1 MPDAAM
7 TIRWDDASYSR
18 ALSALTAVGDPDLVL
33 QKLGKGRHDLRVLES
48 DDEIAAALETRREA
62 VINTTWV
69 LDGDGPVA
77 DRISAWLKMEL
88 GAVLRGAWSAAPY
101 GFSVLR
107 AAWPRGRRGKLTE
120 HPEYG
125 IIAPVWIGEWP
136 IEHFVVTADGVLRY
150 RRMDNGV
157 LEQADPPEFFMTR
170 RNATWRN
177 PYGEALLSRLYWPWF
192 FRYNG
197 WRFWMQFI
205 ERFGDPILTGRVM
218 TPEQFVEV
226 AQKNGFAAVLAV
238 GPDEAVDAV
247 TPSGSAEHQRLVN
260 ELDRRIQ
267 KVILGQT
274 LTTDVGRSGS
284 YAAAKVHDAVRRDKR
299 LADLNLLGATVQRII
314 DWLWRLN
321 GGAGAAP
328 RFSFD
333 IGFDLTQEKAA
344 AIKTM
349 RDAGWRATPKLLARL
364 IGDVDET
371 DFEPE
376 PAVGGQQRREGLVN
390 LTLAAANGKFTE
402 AQTGVEDLIAETTDR
417 APSPIPPSTIRD
429 AIERASGPEELDAI
443 LARLAADYDPAAYR
457 ELLERALFAADVY
470 GYAMAARRK
479 V

>member
-7 TIRWDDASYSR
+7 TIQWDDASYSR
-18 ALSALTAVGDPDLVL
+18 AVSALTAVGDPDLVL

-62 VINTTWV
+62 VINTTWA
-69 LDGDGPVA
+69 LDGDGAVTE
-77 DRISAWLKMEL
+77 RIRAWLTMEL
-88 GAVLRGAWSAAPY
+88 DSILSGAWSALPY

-107 AAWPRGRRGKLTE
+107 AAWPMGRRGKFAE
-120 HPEYG
+120 HPEFG
-125 IIAPVWIGEWP
+125 IVAPVWIGEWP
-136 IEHFVVTADGVLRY
+136 IERFVVTADGVLRY
-150 RRMDNGV
+150 RRMDDGT
-157 LEQADPPEFFMTR
+157 LQAADPPEFFLTR

-267 KVILGQT
+267 KVVLGQT

-284 YAAAKVHDAVRRDKR
+284 YAAAKVHDAVRRDKCMS
-299 LADLNLLGATVQRII
+299 DLRFLRATAQKIV

-321 GGAGAAP
+321 GGTGAAP

-333 IGFDLTQEKAA
+333 IGADLTQEKAA
-344 AIKTM
+344 ALKSM
-349 RDAGWRATPKLLARL
+349 REAGWRATPKLLARL
-364 IGDVDET
+364 LGDVDET

-376 PAVGGQQRREGLVN
+376 PAPGGPARLAGSAN
-390 LTLAAANGKFTE
+390 LALAAADGKFTE
-402 AQTGVEDLIAETTDR
+402 AQTGVEDLIAATTDR
-417 APSPIPPSTIRD
+417 APSPIPPAVIRE
-429 AIERASGPEELDAI
+429 AIERAGGPEELDAI
-443 LARLAADYDPAAYR
+443 LARLASDYDPAAYR

-470 GYAMAARRK
+470 GYAMAHQRK